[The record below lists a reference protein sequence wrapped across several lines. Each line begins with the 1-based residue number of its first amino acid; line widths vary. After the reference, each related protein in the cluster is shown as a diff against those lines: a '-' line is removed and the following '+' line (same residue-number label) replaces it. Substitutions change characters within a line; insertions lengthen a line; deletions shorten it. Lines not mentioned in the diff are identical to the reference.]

1 MNSIYLITDSG
12 MSEQVSGERFATLEN
27 EVKHITADVA
37 DIKENTKTTNDAIR
51 SIDISVAVMA
61 ESIKQNQQMMPRI
74 EKLESKVSMMDKKM
88 ALYAGAVG
96 AISFIV
102 LRFDKI
108 QAFFG

>member
-1 MNSIYLITDSG
+1 
-12 MSEQVSGERFATLEN
+12 
-27 EVKHITADVA
+27 
-37 DIKENTKTTNDAIR
+37 
-51 SIDISVAVMA
+51 
-61 ESIKQNQQMMPRI
+61 
-74 EKLESKVSMMDKKM
+74 MMDKKM